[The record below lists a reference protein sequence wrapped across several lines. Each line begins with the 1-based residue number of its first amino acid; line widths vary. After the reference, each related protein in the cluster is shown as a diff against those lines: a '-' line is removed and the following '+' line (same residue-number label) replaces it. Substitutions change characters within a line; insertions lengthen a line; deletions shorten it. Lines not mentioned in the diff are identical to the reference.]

1 MPRICHQRLQVTKCR
16 IGAAVIGKKGNWHG
30 QVFGPNEIQVGVQ
43 TPTTRKEESQ
53 RRKCLELPAEVREGA
68 A

>member
-1 MPRICHQRLQVTKCR
+1 MTPHYACGCSGERRGLCGRDAHDPVDR
-16 IGAAVIGKKGNWHG
+16 